1 MELLQDLTVGASS
14 FENDR
19 ALVTQHLAK
28 LGASTLGSKR
38 NCKSTQQTNDD
49 NWKRL
54 LVLTSDSLQYREKVV
69 EFLVCYVMQC
79 EGSEYMR
86 RILSMTA
93 AHSVCLKQ
101 RTTNLKISVY
111 PLSASMTD
119 RTVCYPKIMRFM
131 LTSCK
136 TKEKISVN
144 IIQLFNFQERLLL
157 ASDHRRIRSKH
168 ARKHAESVRNM
179 PATCRKRSKHAES
192 VRNMPATIAA
202 VGQARSQVSKF
213 G

>member
-144 IIQLFNFQERLLL
+144 IIQLFNLRTFV
-157 ASDHRRIRSKH
+157 AS
-168 ARKHAESVRNM
+168 
-179 PATCRKRSKHAES
+179 
-192 VRNMPATIAA
+192 
-202 VGQARSQVSKF
+202 F
-213 G
+213 